1 MTSNP
6 LIVKSDIKTLK
17 NIFSSKNF
25 IAKIFDCD
33 KNMIID
39 SSEGFLH
46 MQKNYTVNDLE
57 KMFTITD
64 YIKENIIPKIKNIKI
79 ELNIYQKIIYHTD
92 DLLVIKYICTIDK
105 PVYVKTMLADQ
116 TTVFYIKIYPTQN
129 NNELLLIN
137 YFRKFI
143 PSGDDEINNDD
154 DIINDVNVLNIN
166 TNYDSIQ
173 FNQGLIMAAS
183 ALIGEE
189 TLNDIVIPFIYKI
202 FDDFIDNILTKRIK
216 IYFKKKDIDVYIKKK
231 N

>member
-25 IAKIFDCD
+25 IAKIFDCE
-33 KNMIID
+33 KNRIID
-39 SSEGFLH
+39 SSDDFLH
-46 MQKNYTVNDLE
+46 IQKNYTVNDLE

-105 PVYVKTMLADQ
+105 PTYVKTMLADQ
-116 TTVFYIKIYPTQN
+116 ATVFYIKIYPTKN

-173 FNQGLIMAAS
+173 FNQGLIIAAS
-183 ALIGEE
+183 AFIGEE

-202 FDDFIDNILTKRIK
+202 FDDFIDNILTKRMK
-216 IYFKKKDIDVYIKKK
+216 NYFKKKEIEV
-231 N
+231 